1 MTIKAQHITV
11 QPDSN
16 VYLSV
21 GHGAL
26 DLTRDEA
33 YRPLLLSLVRHIMRE
48 RSDCTMVP
56 IVRAAFAHP
65 VNEWGDNVQIEV
77 TYHARGY
84 RAIYGAHIDGERV
97 TKCQCYMD

>member
-1 MTIKAQHITV
+1 MTIRVENLTI
-11 QPDSN
+11 QPDEH

-21 GHGAL
+21 AHGAL
-26 DLTRDEA
+26 DLTANEA
-33 YRPLLLSLVRHIMRE
+33 YRPLLLSLVRHIMRD

-56 IVRAAFAHP
+56 VVRAAFAHP

-84 RAIYGAHIDGERV
+84 RAIYGAHADGDRV
-97 TKCQCYMD
+97 TKFQCYMD